1 MSVSDAL
8 HPLSTLAD
16 RYHMRRAMKELHL
29 ALQGR
34 FGYMITNKIL
44 GHAEALMDAD
54 MQTPLGTPRATMPTG
69 RL

>member
-1 MSVSDAL
+1 
-8 HPLSTLAD
+8 
-16 RYHMRRAMKELHL
+16 MRRAMKELHL